1 MTHIAKYK
9 RITSLSYENN
19 DAVKVFVF
27 ENNGETVA
35 DIFWSENDQ
44 TGAGSYLYA
53 TYVPLALER
62 ANDVKQNY
70 GFAEVVVVIENL
82 DLWNVEWADLID

>member
-1 MTHIAKYK
+1 MAHIAKYK
-9 RITSLSYENN
+9 RITSRIHENN

-27 ENNGETVA
+27 DNDGKTVA
-35 DIFWSENDQ
+35 DIFWSENDR

-62 ANDVKQNY
+62 AEDVKQNY
-70 GFAEVVVVIENL
+70 GFVEVIVVIENL
-82 DLWNVEWADLID
+82 DLWSVEWGDLID